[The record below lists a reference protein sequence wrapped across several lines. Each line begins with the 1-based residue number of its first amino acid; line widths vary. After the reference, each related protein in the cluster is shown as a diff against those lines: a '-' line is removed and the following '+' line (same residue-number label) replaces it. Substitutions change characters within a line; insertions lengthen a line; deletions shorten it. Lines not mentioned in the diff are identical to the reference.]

1 VDSGKPVLPQRNSI
15 DYIFNQVKDYD
26 LVLTKESSL
35 ADAINDR
42 YDGESELAYTPR
54 QLVDEENSG
63 FRRKIF
69 LELVEKNQMSWRQ
82 ASYLLR
88 NILDCWQQTG
98 ELNSIKQYDRFEGD
112 ALDRIIEVLT
122 EVENPY
128 SKLEKHSIEAEKVAV
143 IGLDR
148 FKALEKRFY
157 MMNLMK

>member
-1 VDSGKPVLPQRNSI
+1 VDSEKPVLPQRNSI

-69 LELVEKNQMSWRQ
+69 LELVEKKIR
-82 ASYLLR
+82 
-88 NILDCWQQTG
+88 
-98 ELNSIKQYDRFEGD
+98 
-112 ALDRIIEVLT
+112 
-122 EVENPY
+122 
-128 SKLEKHSIEAEKVAV
+128 
-143 IGLDR
+143 
-148 FKALEKRFY
+148 
-157 MMNLMK
+157 